1 MLPCWPPCATVD
13 AFITQAFMPTPL
25 PRLVVGIPEDTR
37 QQLRALA
44 ATHHRSISGEVIAA
58 LEYWIAAN
66 ATTAKPLNWY
76 QQMARSV
83 KPEEVSEQEG
93 R

>member
-1 MLPCWPPCATVD
+1 
-13 AFITQAFMPTPL
+13 MPTPL

-58 LEYWIAAN
+58 LEHWFATN
-66 ATTAKPLNWY
+66 AVAAKPSNWY
-76 QQMARSV
+76 QQIARSV
-83 KPEEVSEQEG
+83 KAEEALNEAGQ
-93 R
+93 